1 MNDLLE
7 QILARKRERLNE
19 AKNQIPFG
27 ELLSTMPTSFGTG
40 RFIRPLLNEGVNVI
54 AELKRRSPAKGIIR
68 ENFDPAAIA
77 RNYASNGAAALSV
90 LTEEDFFEGALDY
103 LRLVDEVTDSPLLR
117 KDFIFDHYQIYEA
130 AHAGADAILLIVA
143 MLDGEQLNELL
154 QAAYSV
160 GLDALVEVHDL
171 AEVERAM
178 KYDVRLLGVNNRD
191 LRTFETKIE
200 TSLEL
205 ACELPKSVTRVSES
219 GIRTRADIE
228 RLRAAGYHALLI
240 GEELL
245 RAGDEGKA
253 LRDLI
258 GV

>member
-1 MNDLLE
+1 MNDNLE
-7 QILARKRERLNE
+7 RILARKRERLNE
-19 AKNQIPFG
+19 AIKQIPAG

-40 RFIRPLLNEGVNVI
+40 RFIRPLLNEGINVI
-54 AELKRRSPAKGIIR
+54 AELKRRSPSKGIIR

-77 RNYASNGAAALSV
+77 RNYAANGAAALSV
-90 LTEEDFFEGALDY
+90 LTEEDFFDGSLDY
-103 LRLVDEVTDSPLLR
+103 LRVVDEVTDSPLLR

-143 MLDGEQLNELL
+143 MLDGAQLNDML
-154 QAAYSV
+154 QAAYSL

-171 AEVERAM
+171 TEVETAM

-191 LRTFETKIE
+191 LRTFETRLE

-205 ACELPKSVTRVSES
+205 AGELPKSLPLVSES

-228 RLRAAGYHALLI
+228 RLRAAGYHAFLI

-245 RAGDEGKA
+245 RADDEGKA
-253 LRDLI
+253 LRGLL

>member
-1 MNDLLE
+1 MNDILE

-40 RFIRPLLNEGVNVI
+40 RFIRPLLNEGINVI

-68 ENFDPAAIA
+68 ENFDPASIA
-77 RNYASNGAAALSV
+77 RNYASNGAAALSI

-205 ACELPKSVTRVSES
+205 AGELPKSVTRVSES

-258 GV
+258 GL